1 MLGIWY
7 VGVSPISYNIQRVFG
22 QDRGND
28 GASVLLTKSGLP
40 VTEQIMD
47 DFIDLLLRERRS
59 LRKTLDDLLE
69 TYERRPS
76 PERAKTIKL
85 LREEIERL
93 ERATQS

>member
-1 MLGIWY
+1 MLGLWY
-7 VGVSPISYNIQRVFG
+7 VGVAPIPYNIQSIFRR
-22 QDRGND
+22 DRGND
-28 GASVLLTKSGLP
+28 GARVLLNKSELP
-40 VTEQIMD
+40 VTERVMEE
-47 DFIDLLLRERRS
+47 FFDLLLRERRS
-59 LRKTLDDLLE
+59 LRETLDDLLE

>member
-1 MLGIWY
+1 
-7 VGVSPISYNIQRVFG
+7 
-22 QDRGND
+22 
-28 GASVLLTKSGLP
+28 
-40 VTEQIMD
+40 MD